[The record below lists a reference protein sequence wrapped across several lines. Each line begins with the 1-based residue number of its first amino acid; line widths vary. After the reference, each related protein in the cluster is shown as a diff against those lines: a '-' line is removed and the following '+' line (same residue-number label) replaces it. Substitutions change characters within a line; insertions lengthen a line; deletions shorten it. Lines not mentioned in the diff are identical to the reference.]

1 MAGKDGMPNPPI
13 IIIITWEDCINS
25 MVVNKLL
32 DLGFNFSK
40 IREVVMKLLVEDC
53 YTIPSVGCVAE
64 VLLDEE
70 DEAEKLDEIRTL
82 LRESDIELE
91 TTANLDEI
99 RTLLRESD
107 IELETTANLDEIRTL
122 LRESDKEIQLE
133 TTTNH
138 NNESGL
144 CCICLDETVNV
155 VFLPCRHMCGT
166 RCALKLTEKNCHICR
181 TEIRYQI
188 KVFL

>member
-13 IIIITWEDCINS
+13 IIIITWEDCIIS

-70 DEAEKLDEIRTL
+70 DEEDE
-82 LRESDIELE
+82 EEE
-91 TTANLDEI
+91 LDEI

-144 CCICLDETVNV
+144 CCICLEETVSV

-166 RCALKLTEKNCHICR
+166 RCALKLREKNCHICR
-181 TEIRYQI
+181 GEIRYQI

>member
-1 MAGKDGMPNPPI
+1 MAGKDDMPNPP
-13 IIIITWEDCINS
+13 IIITWEDCINS

-40 IREVVMKLLVEDC
+40 IREVVMKHLVEDC
-53 YTIPSVGCVAE
+53 YTIPSVGSVAE

-70 DEAEKLDEIRTL
+70 DEEEELDELRTL
-82 LRESDIELE
+82 LRESDIVLE
-91 TTANLDEI
+91 I
-99 RTLLRESD
+99 
-107 IELETTANLDEIRTL
+107 TANLDEIRTL

-144 CCICLDETVNV
+144 CCICLDETVGI

-166 RCALKLTEKNCHICR
+166 RCALKHTEKNCHICR